1 MGKAKYVYSFQ
12 GRMVS
17 AYQIAKACGLP
28 ERVHTIKHCLETGM
42 DADDAIEYTKNNPSF
57 KWNHAADAGG
67 IRPWEIDRL
76 RRQIKPGDK
85 LRVRV
90 TSSNKADTEP
100 TIRWETCRV
109 TGTYP
114 YVVTFRRPCGLVVS
128 KTYIDLIQDGIR

>member
-1 MGKAKYVYSFQ
+1 MGKAKELFPFR
-12 GRMVS
+12 GEMVS
-17 AYQIAKACGLP
+17 AGDIAAAYGIDRKYAQN
-28 ERVHTIKHCLETGM
+28 IKVRLLAGM
-42 DADDAIEYTKNNPSF
+42 GVDEAV
-57 KWNHAADAGG
+57 ADAWSGRITPPDMAG

-76 RRQIKPGDK
+76 RKRLKRGDK

-114 YVVTFRRPCGLVVS
+114 YVVTFRRPCGLGVS
-128 KTYIDLIQDGIR
+128 KTYVELIQDGIR